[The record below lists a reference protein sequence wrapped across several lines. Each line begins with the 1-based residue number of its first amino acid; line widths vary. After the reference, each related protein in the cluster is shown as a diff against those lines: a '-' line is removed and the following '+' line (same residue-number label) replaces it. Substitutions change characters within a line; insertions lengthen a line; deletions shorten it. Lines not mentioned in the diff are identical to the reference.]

1 MLVIIGTGVF
11 WILELEVLELIDLIF
26 WALNFLI
33 TFIIFVE
40 FEISGLKCL

>member
-26 WALNFLI
+26 WALKFLI
-33 TFIIFVE
+33 PFIILVLP
-40 FEISGLKCL
+40 I